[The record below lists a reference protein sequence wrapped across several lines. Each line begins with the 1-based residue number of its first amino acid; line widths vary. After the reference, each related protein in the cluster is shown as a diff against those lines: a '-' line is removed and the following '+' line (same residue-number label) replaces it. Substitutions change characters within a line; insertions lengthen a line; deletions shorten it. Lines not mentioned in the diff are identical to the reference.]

1 MTEQTYQYYLNQKAV
16 GAHYLEIGNPMKA
29 LEHFINAY
37 QTTYGCEDLDLMLE
51 LAFLYDEVENPE
63 QAIAIFSQMIEVDPT
78 FPTSYYGLATIY
90 DDHEDYERAIYY
102 YQKTIELDPE
112 YETAHFFLANIYD
125 ELGDNQKAI
134 AHYEKTIEI
143 DPSYY
148 YAYINLGCI
157 YEAEDKNGFL

>member
-112 YETAHFFLANIYD
+112 
-125 ELGDNQKAI
+125 
-134 AHYEKTIEI
+134 
-143 DPSYY
+143 
-148 YAYINLGCI
+148 
-157 YEAEDKNGFL
+157 